1 MIFYTMLVEYMQYL
15 KLEIAQLR
23 SSLNAIAHRKMYEP
37 LIQEHFKEDVP
48 EPVVMPEK
56 PMDFRMVS
64 VHTIT
69 GILDTGASFGTSGIL
84 NDLLL
89 HGLFLRFH

>member
-23 SSLNAIAHRKMYEP
+23 SQLADAIAHRKIYEP
-37 LIQEHFKEDVP
+37 LIQEHLRRTSP

-56 PMDFRMVS
+56 PMGFFEWFRFIPS
-64 VHTIT
+64 RE
-69 GILDTGASFGTSGIL
+69 S
-84 NDLLL
+84 
-89 HGLFLRFH
+89 

>member
-23 SSLNAIAHRKMYEP
+23 SQLADAIAHRKIYEP

-48 EPVVMPEK
+48 EPVEMPEK
-56 PMDFRMVS
+56 PMGFFEWFRLTPS
-64 VHTIT
+64 RE
-69 GILDTGASFGTSGIL
+69 S
-84 NDLLL
+84 
-89 HGLFLRFH
+89 